1 MNFNVLEIS
10 ENSSCLFRRKKKFLR
25 YSPDLFIFFFFTI
38 DNNFLIIN
46 LLTLSTFPYHNIFI
60 TYTEVF
66 HNVPITIY
74 LFTKINR

>member
-25 YSPDLFIFFFFTI
+25 YSPDLFIFFFTI

-60 TYTEVF
+60 TYREVF
-66 HNVPITIY
+66 YNVAIKKY
-74 LFTKINR
+74 LFTKIN